1 MAETNN
7 KKRKHSSLLTV
18 DINNTTNNYDVFS
31 KEVLSSTTKSV
42 NTVAP
47 PTGQAIIKVIKDTFG
62 STYNIL
68 HYAGGPGAY
77 LILGPSE
84 AGKTTLIKSLY
95 MTSQLFSQAYGI
107 LPCVWTTLLV
117 FSGTS
122 ELTKDLDWAE
132 EIMVKKPLEEEYIK
146 AAIEERKAEMQE
158 GAAIQSK
165 ESGEEISP
173 EEWAKDNP
181 MAIIVDDWNGIIN
194 ATRPGNFISALTTV
208 VRKYG
213 IYLFLLAQ
221 GFNQCG
227 PTIKDNIRVILTVQL
242 NNAHTKVL
250 LDRMFG
256 KMYPSEQLANHN
268 MKRYH
273 VNMYV
278 RQWLLSL
285 PQYGGISPTIISLPP
300 FPMYENRKVMTRE
313 EFLEALEKAAAL
325 EDDDYVLSDSEEAEE
340 NIPNR
345 HLPESFHIP
354 GSGYNDI
361 KVKIEEP
368 QQSLI
373 DIDSL
378 TKLK

>member
-1 MAETNN
+1 MNE
-7 KKRKHSSLLTV
+7 KKRKFDLLTV
-18 DINNTTNNYDVFS
+18 DIKETTNNQDAFS
-31 KEVLSSTTKSV
+31 KEVLSSTSQSV
-42 NTVAP
+42 NINPP
-47 PTGQAIIKVIKDTFG
+47 PTGKGIIQVIKDTFG

-95 MTSQLFSQAYGI
+95 ITSQLFSQSYGL

-122 ELTKDLDWAE
+122 EFTKDLNWAE
-132 EIMVKKPLEEEYIK
+132 EIMVRKPLEEQYIK
-146 AAIEERKAEMQE
+146 AAIDERKAEMQE
-158 GAAIQSK
+158 GAAQQSL
-165 ESGEEISP
+165 ETGEEISP
-173 EEWAKDNP
+173 EDWAKDNP

-194 ATRPGNFISALTTV
+194 ATKPGNFISALTTV

-213 IYLFLLAQ
+213 IFLFLLAQ

-250 LDRMFG
+250 VERMYG
-256 KMYPSEQLANHN
+256 RVYPTEQLAQHN

-285 PQYGGISPTIISLPP
+285 PEYGSISPTIMSLPP
-300 FPMYENRKVMTRE
+300 FPLYEDRVVLTRE
-313 EFLEALEKAAAL
+313 RFLEALAAMEEEA
-325 EDDDYVLSDSEEAEE
+325 EDDDYLDEDDD
-340 NIPNR
+340 NKY
-345 HLPESFHIP
+345 LPESFRLP
-354 GSGYNDI
+354 RSTVENGQ
-361 KVKIEEP
+361 KTEEDRQGMP
-368 QQSLI
+368 MI
-373 DIDSL
+373 DLNSL
-378 TKLK
+378 TQNPAKKIKLS

>member
-1 MAETNN
+1 MGETNH
-7 KKRKHSSLLTV
+7 KKRKHNSLLTV

-31 KEVLSSTTKSV
+31 KEVLQSTTKSI
-42 NTVAP
+42 TATAP

-95 MTSQLFSQAYGI
+95 MTSQLFSQNYGI

-122 ELTKDLDWAE
+122 ELTKDLEWAE
-132 EIMVKKPLEEEYIK
+132 DIMVRKPLDEEYIK

-158 GAAIQSK
+158 GAETQSL
-165 ESGEEISP
+165 ESGESISP

-285 PQYGGISPTIISLPP
+285 PEYGSISPTIISLPP
-300 FPMYENRKVMTRE
+300 FPMYPNRKVMTRE
-313 EFLEALEKAAAL
+313 EFLDALEKAVA
-325 EDDDYVLSDSEEAEE
+325 EEEAENEVSDDE
-340 NIPNR
+340 NNATNNPNP
-345 HLPESFHIP
+345 HLPTTFLTP
-354 GSGYNDI
+354 GNNYSEI

-368 QQSLI
+368 QSLI
-373 DIDSL
+373 DIDAL
-378 TKLK
+378 TRV